1 MCDLLQMLSKISTED
16 LLRELYERMDDN
28 LYASERKDDEYLDS
42 IDDIEKQTLC
52 QALRLTYEEYQ
63 S

>member
-1 MCDLLQMLSKISTED
+1 MLSKISTED